1 MTQIDSEATR
11 QDIEQRIAGISAD
24 GGTEILPALSAGLDA
39 IRNVDADVRHIVLM
53 SDGKARTGTRD
64 SYQKLLDDAASDH
77 ATLSTIAIGQ
87 DADTD
92 LLNFLADQGGGRYHF
107 TEKPEDIP
115 QLTLQEAESAGSQSI
130 IRGDFQPIQTAPSPI
145 MTGFTPQ
152 ELPHLDGY
160 DYAEAKP
167 DAQVILTS
175 GRGDPVLAKWQYGLG
190 RVVAWTADDGVDFAA
205 NWATW
210 PRFADF
216 WNSMLRW
223 ALPDPENRPLTV
235 DVARDGPQA
244 VITVNEAGSAS
255 GGDFSG
261 LTTTTA
267 TIVAPN
273 GTKLPEQPLA
283 QTGPGQYQL
292 RVDAPQPGAYR
303 IDITQTDNGQ
313 TRTETAG
320 FAVPPS
326 PELQPAPGGADLL
339 RAIAARTGGRVL
351 SLDDANGV
359 FAGGLP
365 GSPLREYRPV
375 WPAPLALAL
384 LAFLAE
390 VALRM
395 GVSFGGGVRLPGRL
409 RPPLA

>member
-1 MTQIDSEATR
+1 
-11 QDIEQRIAGISAD
+11 
-24 GGTEILPALSAGLDA
+24 
-39 IRNVDADVRHIVLM
+39 M
-53 SDGKARTGTRD
+53 S
-64 SYQKLLDDAASDH
+64 L
-77 ATLSTIAIGQ
+77 I
-87 DADTD
+87 
-92 LLNFLADQGGGRYHF
+92 
-107 TEKPEDIP
+107 
-115 QLTLQEAESAGSQSI
+115 
-130 IRGDFQPIQTAPSPI
+130 
-145 MTGFTPQ
+145 
-152 ELPHLDGY
+152 
-160 DYAEAKP
+160 
-167 DAQVILTS
+167 
-175 GRGDPVLAKWQYGLG
+175 
-190 RVVAWTADDGVDFAA
+190 
-205 NWATW
+205 
-210 PRFADF
+210 
-216 WNSMLRW
+216 
-223 ALPDPENRPLTV
+223 
-235 DVARDGPQA
+235 
-244 VITVNEAGSAS
+244 

-395 GVSFGGGVRLPGRL
+395 GVSFGDGVRLPGRL